1 MKVLLVE
8 DEMKLATTLRSG
20 LIESGFEVDIE
31 FEALSAIEKL
41 KTKNF
46 DVIISDIAMPVM
58 SGLQFVKEIRK
69 TDQQTPILILS
80 AFDSIE
86 KKIEGFNSGID
97 DYLTKPFIFIEL
109 VVRLKSL
116 INRSTKNS
124 VNTTILQFKG
134 LEINL
139 HSKIVSRDLNNIDLT
154 SKEFDLIVYL
164 VQNKNKVVSKREIA
178 KNVWDIDFDTGT
190 NVIEVYVNYLRN
202 KIDKDFETKL
212 IQTVHGR
219 GYILKDD

>member
-1 MKVLLVE
+1 MKLLLVE
-8 DEMKLATTLRSG
+8 DEVKLATTLKSG
-20 LIESGFEVDIE
+20 LDESGFQVTIQ
-31 FEALSAIEKL
+31 FEALSALELL
-41 KTKNF
+41 KSTTF
-46 DVIISDIAMPVM
+46 DVIVSDIAMPLM
-58 SGLQFVKEIRK
+58 SGLQFVKEVRK
-69 TDQQTPILILS
+69 IDQQTPILILS

-86 KKIEGFNSGID
+86 NKIEGFNSGID

-116 INRSTKNS
+116 VQRSQKIIP
-124 VNTTILQFKG
+124 TTILNFKG

-139 HSKIVSRDLNNIDLT
+139 DNKIVSRDLNNIELT
-154 SKEFDLIVYL
+154 AKEFDLIVYL
-164 VQNKNKVVSKREIA
+164 VKNKNKVISKKEIA

-202 KIDKDFETKL
+202 KIDRDFEVKL